1 MIDNFW
7 AYIDSLGK
15 LDDDDLFLDI
25 NETMKKRDLEK
36 PESNMTKNYG
46 ESLR

>member
-15 LDDDDLFLDI
+15 LEDDDLFLDI
-25 NETMKKRDLEK
+25 NETMKKRAKENKD
-36 PESNMTKNYG
+36 NMTKSYG